1 MTPTKQI
8 EAIQKMGQPRRLQR
22 FGGVLVAL
30 SVALAAAAL
39 YTQQAPYVMAL
50 VFVSVVTWSAFQ
62 TSPHIQAAARALATA
77 NRANG
82 SVTIEVGDH
91 WSDGFTYHAV
101 VPVALSGAWRFE
113 FKPLGWTP
121 VAGEYSATI
130 YWLPDVMWP
139 ALVQVDAGVMH
150 PRYPAIWRTNK
161 SGV

>member
-8 EAIQKMGQPRRLQR
+8 EAIQKMGQPRTLQR

-30 SVALAAAAL
+30 FVALAAAAL

-50 VFVSVVTWSAFQ
+50 VFVSFVTWSAFQ
-62 TSPHIQAAARALATA
+62 TSPHIEAAARALATA
-77 NRANG
+77 NGANG

-121 VAGEYSATI
+121 VAGDYSATI

-139 ALVQVDAGVMH
+139 ALVQVNAGVMH

>member
-8 EAIQKMGQPRRLQR
+8 EAIQKMGHPRTLQR

-30 SVALAAAAL
+30 SVALASAAL
-39 YTQQAPYVMAL
+39 YTQQAPCVMAL
-50 VFVSVVTWSAFQ
+50 VFVSVVPWAAFQ

-150 PRYPAIWRTNK
+150 PRYPAIWRTNE

>member
-8 EAIQKMGQPRRLQR
+8 EAIQTMGQPRTLQR

-30 SVALAAAAL
+30 SVALASAAL

-101 VPVALSGAWRFE
+101 VPMALSGAWRFE

-130 YWLPDVMWP
+130 YWLPDVIWP

-150 PRYPAIWRTNK
+150 PRYSPTWRTNE
-161 SGV
+161 SGI

>member
-1 MTPTKQI
+1 MTPAKQI
-8 EAIQKMGQPRRLQR
+8 EAIRKMGRQRTLQR
-22 FGGVLVAL
+22 FGGALVAL
-30 SVALAAAAL
+30 CVALAAAAL

-50 VFVSVVTWSAFQ
+50 VFVAVVTWSAFQ
-62 TSPHIQAAARALATA
+62 TSPHIEAAARALAAA
-77 NRANG
+77 NRAEG

-101 VPVALSGAWRFE
+101 VPVAPSGGWRFE
-113 FKPLGWTP
+113 FKPLGWKP
-121 VAGEYSATI
+121 VAGEYKATI

-150 PRYPAIWRTNK
+150 PRCTPTCRTNE

>member
-8 EAIQKMGQPRRLQR
+8 EVIRKMGRQRSLQR

-50 VFVSVVTWSAFQ
+50 VFVAVVTWSAFQ
-62 TSPHIQAAARALATA
+62 TSPHIEAAARALATA
-77 NRANG
+77 NRADG

-101 VPVALSGAWRFE
+101 VPVAPSGAWRFE
-113 FKPLGWTP
+113 FKPLGWKP
-121 VAGEYSATI
+121 VAGEYRATI
-130 YWLPDVMWP
+130 YWLPDVIWP
-139 ALVQVDAGVMH
+139 ALVQIDAGVMH
-150 PRYPAIWRTNK
+150 PRYAAIWRTNE

>member
-30 SVALAAAAL
+30 AVALAAAAL
-39 YTQQAPYVMAL
+39 YTHQAPYVMAL

-62 TSPHIQAAARALATA
+62 TSPHVQAAARALATA

-161 SGV
+161 SGG

>member
-8 EAIQKMGQPRRLQR
+8 EAIQKMGQPRRQQR

-30 SVALAAAAL
+30 AVALAAAAL

-50 VFVSVVTWSAFQ
+50 VFVSVVRWSAFQ

-101 VPVALSGAWRFE
+101 VPVALSGVWRFE

-130 YWLPDVMWP
+130 YWLPDVIWP

-150 PRYPAIWRTNK
+150 PRYSPTWRTNE
-161 SGV
+161 SGI